1 MHEHQLRAVV
11 IVDTQF
17 ARNLVDVASENRREI
32 RIDDGGICTCDQFDQ
47 RTRLVA
53 QRHLRKSDVPADS
66 TQLFFV
72 LRVSVTMH
80 QCDGNRAYSVSKS
93 GFEMLAGFGIV
104 EFDNDI
110 TVDIDTFVNFDDL
123 FVKH

>member
-1 MHEHQLRAVV
+1 MRAVV

-17 ARNLVDVASENRREI
+17 ARNLVDVASENRREV
-32 RIDDGGICTCDQFDQ
+32 RIDDGGICTSDQFDQ

-53 QRHLRKSDVPADS
+53 QRYLRKSDVPADS

-72 LRVSVTMH
+72 LCMSVTMH
-80 QCDGNRAYSVSKS
+80 QCDGNRANSGSKS